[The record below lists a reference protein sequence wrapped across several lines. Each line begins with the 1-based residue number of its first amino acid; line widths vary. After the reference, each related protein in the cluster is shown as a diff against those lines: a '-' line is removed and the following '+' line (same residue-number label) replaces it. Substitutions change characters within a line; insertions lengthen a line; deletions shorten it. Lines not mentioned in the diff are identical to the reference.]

1 MLLSLTKDNGLSKSP
16 ITGVMLNVK
25 AASQLVFTHYQA
37 PLIAFY
43 LYKLIYS
50 FWSPQREAAS
60 PLYRCRTKKE
70 THLPRSHL

>member
-16 ITGVMLNVK
+16 ITGMMLNVK

-50 FWSPQREAAS
+50 FWSPQGEAPS
-60 PLYRCRTKKE
+60 PLYRCRTKKA
-70 THLPRSHL
+70 TRLLRSHL